1 MNNGSNALSIYYS
14 WKYTTKNNT
23 YDIVRNIR
31 IKNRYISWKWNKE
44 IEEKN
49 YLDNDFKVLSYEN
62 L

>member
-31 IKNRYISWKWNKE
+31 IIFYKNRYISWKWNKK
-44 IEEKN
+44 IEKKK
-49 YLDNDFKVLSYEN
+49 LPR
-62 L
+62 

>member
-31 IKNRYISWKWNKE
+31 IIDIFLENE
-44 IEEKN
+44 IRK
-49 YLDNDFKVLSYEN
+49 
-62 L
+62 

>member
-31 IKNRYISWKWNKE
+31 IIFLENE
-44 IEEKN
+44 IRK
-49 YLDNDFKVLSYEN
+49 
-62 L
+62 